1 MKADKGY
8 IFRGVSGWSIALF
21 YGKTGPWGWS
31 HGNAKF
37 FHGYADWDV
46 ALTALKM
53 FWREAPADQNGFP
66 TGVAL

>member
-8 IFRGVSGWSIALF
+8 IYRGLSGWSISLF
-21 YGKTGPWGWS
+21 YRATGT
-31 HGNAKF
+31 AKF

-53 FWREAPADQNGFP
+53 FWRESPADQNGFP
-66 TGVAL
+66 SEVSL